1 MEQIVPRRLRAPG
14 ANPTG
19 SGRASAILYHRA
31 LHAIQIAMRGTGKSQ
46 PNEDPPP
53 PMSWTDALILGG
65 AILGLLIGASLL
77 SFQLSAVLGVMAL
90 AFVIYKLLTTKP

>member
-1 MEQIVPRRLRAPG
+1 
-14 ANPTG
+14 
-19 SGRASAILYHRA
+19 
-31 LHAIQIAMRGTGKSQ
+31 
-46 PNEDPPP
+46 
-53 PMSWTDALILGG
+53 MSWTDALILGG